1 MAWNEP
7 GGGRDPWG
15 GGGSN
20 QQGPPD
26 LDEALRN
33 LQTKLAGIFG
43 GRGGGGGGGSSGGG
57 PGRLGSIGVG
67 LVAGALVVVWALA
80 GIYIVDP
87 AEQGVVTR
95 FGKYVRTVDPGPHWL
110 PFIIENYEKVNVQE
124 VRSAEIGFRTAGR
137 TQGTVGNESLMLTQ
151 DENIVDV
158 KFAVQYRVSDARD
171 YLFNVREPDIT
182 VREVAESSIR
192 EVVGKSTMDFVLTE
206 GRSAVALDAQE
217 LMQAALDQYGAGIF
231 IISVNMQDAQPPAQ
245 VQDAFNDAVKARED
259 EIRLVNE
266 AQAYAND
273 ILPKARGDADAMREQ
288 AEGYKQRVTAVA
300 QGEADRFLALLTEYE
315 QAPDVTRERLYI
327 ETMQSVLAN
336 SSKVLMDVEGGN
348 NLMYLPIDKILEQ
361 RRQTGDDEAGGFS
374 ESRFSGM
381 SGVSGGTTERTERRE
396 RDSFRDGRSR

>member
-1 MAWNEP
+1 
-7 GGGRDPWG
+7 
-15 GGGSN
+15 
-20 QQGPPD
+20 
-26 LDEALRN
+26 
-33 LQTKLAGIFG
+33 
-43 GRGGGGGGGSSGGG
+43 
-57 PGRLGSIGVG
+57 
-67 LVAGALVVVWALA
+67 
-80 GIYIVDP
+80 
-87 AEQGVVTR
+87 
-95 FGKYVRTVDPGPHWL
+95 
-110 PFIIENYEKVNVQE
+110 
-124 VRSAEIGFRTAGR
+124 
-137 TQGTVGNESLMLTQ
+137 
-151 DENIVDV
+151 
-158 KFAVQYRVSDARD
+158 
-171 YLFNVREPDIT
+171 
-182 VREVAESSIR
+182 
-192 EVVGKSTMDFVLTE
+192 
-206 GRSAVALDAQE
+206 VALDAQE

>member
-15 GGGSN
+15 GNN

-26 LDEALRN
+26 LDEALKN

-57 PGRLGSIGVG
+57 GGRLGSIGIG
-67 LVAGALVVVWALA
+67 LVIGALAVVWALA

-87 AEQGVVTR
+87 AEEAVVTR
-95 FGKYVRTVDPGPHWL
+95 FGKHVRTVGPGPHWL
-110 PFIIENYEKVNVQE
+110 PFGIEAYEKVNVQE

-158 KFAVQYRVSDARD
+158 KFAVQYRVSNAEN

-182 VREVAESSIR
+182 LREVAESSIR

-217 LMQAALDQYGAGIF
+217 LIQAALEQYGAGMF
-231 IISVNMQDAQPPAQ
+231 VISVNMQDAQPPAQ

-259 EIRLVNE
+259 EIRLRNE
-266 AQAYAND
+266 AQAYANG
-273 ILPKARGDADAMREQ
+273 IIPRARGDADAMREQ

-315 QAPDVTRERLYI
+315 QAPDITRDRLYI
-327 ETMQSVLAN
+327 ETVQSVLSN
-336 SSKVLMDVEGGN
+336 SSKVLMGVEGGN
-348 NLMYLPIDKILEQ
+348 NLMYLPLDKILSQQ
-361 RRQTGDDEAGGFS
+361 RRQAGDEDGGFS

-381 SGVSGGTTERTERRE
+381 GGVSGGSSDGDRRQ
-396 RDSFRDGRSR
+396 RDSIRDGRSR